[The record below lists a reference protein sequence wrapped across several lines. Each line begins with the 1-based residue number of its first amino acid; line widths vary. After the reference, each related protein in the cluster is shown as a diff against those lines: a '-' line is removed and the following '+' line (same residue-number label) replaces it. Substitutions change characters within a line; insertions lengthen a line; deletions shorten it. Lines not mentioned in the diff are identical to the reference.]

1 MTSVDQQA
9 FEADVNSGAFL
20 NGSLSGRWG
29 LGSIAWP
36 HALIW
41 VRAGDGSQL
50 LLRFEL
56 TNYPR
61 NAPTAQP
68 WDGESNAALSPSRWP
83 RGHDRINAAFKPNW
97 NASALYSPCDRVAIQ
112 GHEAWRQQHP
122 SMLWD
127 PAVGIYRYVRVVS
140 DLLGSPHY
148 ARAQ

>member
-1 MTSVDQQA
+1 MASLDQQA
-9 FEADVNSGAFL
+9 FEGDVNSGAFL

-29 LGSIAWP
+29 LESLAWP

-41 VRAGDGSQL
+41 VRAGDGSRV

-68 WDGESNAALSPSRWP
+68 WDPTSNSPLPAASWP
-83 RGHDRINAAFKPNW
+83 RSGSRVAAAFNPNW
-97 NASALYSPCDRVAIQ
+97 NANALYIPCDRIAIQ
-112 GHEAWRQQHP
+112 GHEVWRHQHP

-127 PAVGIYRYVRVVS
+127 PAAGIHRYVRVVS
-140 DLLGSPHY
+140 DLLGSPDY
-148 ARAQ
+148 ACA

>member
-1 MTSVDQQA
+1 MTSLDQQA

-20 NGSLSGRWG
+20 NGSFSGRWG
-29 LGSIAWP
+29 LDSIAWP

-41 VRAGDGSQL
+41 VRAGDGSKL

-68 WDGESNAALSPSRWP
+68 WDRESDAALSPSRWP
-83 RGHDRINAAFKPNW
+83 RGRDRINAAFNPNW
-97 NASALYSPCDRVAIQ
+97 NASALYIPCDRIAIQ

-127 PAVGIYRYVRVVS
+127 PAVGIHRYVRVVS
-140 DLLGSPHY
+140 DLLGSPDY